1 MFCICRQPCML
12 LRCLSFGAFCVL
24 VPSHPAHIPLLLHIF
39 TVYKS
44 TFFWPIGTK
53 NLTLWICTFC
63 IQHMC
68 ALLQEVLSL
77 QMMLAISPSFVGG
90 GFLLAPPP
98 VKELLPGDSS
108 WRRENCSFE
117 TRVFLAPVDDP
128 VPVRICTIVMGLS
141 GFSIKIGREGNALG
155 RRSRWGKTR
164 GGRSHISCILPA
176 CSSQLQKNLFKR
188 SLGNLKCI
196 IIGKRKETNKV

>member
-12 LRCLSFGAFCVL
+12 LRCLSFGAFCIL

-68 ALLQEVLSL
+68 ALLQDVLSL

-90 GFLLAPPP
+90 GFLLALPP

-128 VPVRICTIVMGLS
+128 IPVRIWTIVVGLS
-141 GFSIKIGREGNALG
+141 GFSIKVGHEIVRGTRWEGG
-155 RRSRWGKTR
+155 VDEGKQR
-164 GGRSHISCILPA
+164 VAVVNISCILPA
-176 CSSQLQKNLFKR
+176 CSSQL
-188 SLGNLKCI
+188 
-196 IIGKRKETNKV
+196 